1 MKRPGEGLGGAGR
14 QEWGLHE
21 LLNVSHILI
30 CLVRVQVELA
40 GRNVAKLH
48 INTADTLEVF
58 RILNADRIIIERSA
72 LNYIHDFYGSK
83 PLEVK
88 EDAAAEAAA
97 PSAAEV
103 SAEVSAEAPGAVTE
117 AAAAEA
123 PEEAVAEGA
132 ESPLEAQSS

>member
-1 MKRPGEGLGGAGR
+1 M
-14 QEWGLHE
+14 
-21 LLNVSHILI
+21 
-30 CLVRVQVELA
+30 QVELA

-83 PLEVK
+83 PLQLE

-97 PSAAEV
+97 PSAAE
-103 SAEVSAEAPGAVTE
+103 EVPAEAPGAVT
-117 AAAAEA
+117 ATAAAEA

-132 ESPLEAQSS
+132 ESPVEAQSS